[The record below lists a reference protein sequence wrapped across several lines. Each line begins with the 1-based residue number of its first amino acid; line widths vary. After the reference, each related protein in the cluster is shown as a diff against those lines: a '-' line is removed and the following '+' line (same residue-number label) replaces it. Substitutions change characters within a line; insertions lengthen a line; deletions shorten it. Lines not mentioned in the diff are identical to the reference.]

1 MSENTGPISWIDSI
15 VEDAIAGV
23 CHARGSNADLPG
35 GWLIYVTVAGARSAL
50 YQP

>member
-1 MSENTGPISWIDSI
+1 MSENTGKIGWIDMT

-23 CHARGSNADLPG
+23 CHARGSNADLAG
-35 GWLIYVTVAGARSAL
+35 GWLIYVTVVGATSAL